1 MKTSNT
7 KYEYTVFRTN
17 WGYFGLCC
25 SKTGI
30 VRTSLP
36 AKTKTAAENQLFKGL
51 TGCVQNNAIY
61 KPLQD
66 KIRAYYQG
74 TYVDFSKT
82 PVDLSLLTPFTQQIS
97 LLCMGIK
104 LGNIMSYKDLAALAG
119 RPNAARATG
128 CVMARNPI
136 PLIIPCHRVI
146 GSDGSLGGFSAA
158 GGTAAKK
165 RMLALETKS
174 ACSGNINSTS

>member
-1 MKTSNT
+1 MSSMKTSDT
-7 KYEYTVFRTN
+7 RYEYTIFRTK

-25 SKTGI
+25 SAIGI

-36 AKTKTAAENQLFKGL
+36 EKTKIATQSHLLKGL
-51 TGCVQNNAIY
+51 TGYVQKNAIY

-66 KIRAYYQG
+66 KITAYYKG

-82 PVDLSLLTPFTQQIS
+82 PVDLSGLTPFARQVS
-97 LLCMGIK
+97 RVCMNITS
-104 LGNIMSYKDLAALAG
+104 GNKMTYKELAAITG
-119 RPNAARATG
+119 RPNAARAVG

-146 GSDGSLGGFSAA
+146 GSNGSLGGFSAA
-158 GGTAAKK
+158 GGIETKK
-165 RMLALETKS
+165 RMLALE
-174 ACSGNINSTS
+174 GNSC